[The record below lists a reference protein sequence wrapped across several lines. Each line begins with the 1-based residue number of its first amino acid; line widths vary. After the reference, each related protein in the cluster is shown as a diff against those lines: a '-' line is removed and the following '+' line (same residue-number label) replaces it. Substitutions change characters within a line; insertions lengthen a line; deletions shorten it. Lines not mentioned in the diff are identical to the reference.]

1 MGEIIECFITIKSRD
16 NVHKLSIAMAFVT
29 VLSPILCKQ
38 LKTVPNNRC
47 KHKNEIN
54 TANRNRQA
62 DILNLIRNINP

>member
-16 NVHKLSIAMAFVT
+16 NVYKLSIAMAFVT
-29 VLSPILCKQ
+29 VLSSILCKQ

-47 KHKNEIN
+47 KHKNKMN